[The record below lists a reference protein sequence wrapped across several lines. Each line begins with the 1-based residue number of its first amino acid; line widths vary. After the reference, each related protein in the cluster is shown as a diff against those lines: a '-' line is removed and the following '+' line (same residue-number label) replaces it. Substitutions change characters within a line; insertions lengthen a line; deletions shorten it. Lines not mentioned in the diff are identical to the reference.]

1 MAEVRRLRDEN
12 ARLRGLLIEHSIRI
26 AEPRPTS
33 GIPQTPQTISAARDV
48 GRSASGTAEQRIE
61 LFRSLFR
68 GRDDVYAIR
77 WENSDGRSGYMPKAD
92 RDWKSYLRAKDQD
105 RKKVDRQTRKFR
117 PLTQD
122 VLRGHLVG
130 DHTVGIYPLL
140 QDETCWFLA
149 VDLDKRTW
157 QKDAAAFLTSCHE
170 MNVPAV
176 LERSRSGN
184 GGHVWIFFNRAIPAT
199 AARKLGCAILT
210 RTMEFRPQVGLESYD
225 RFFPNQDT
233 MPKGGLGNLIAL
245 PLQKFPRA
253 EGNSV
258 FVDSEFRPHQDQ
270 WAFLASVERMSAD
283 AVEAVVREAQKR
295 GDLIGV
301 RISIVD
307 GAAQD
312 PWALPPSQKRID
324 RPIPGPFPPAVQ
336 IVRANLLYIE
346 KNGLPPAM
354 LNRLLR
360 LAAFQ
365 NL

>member
-12 ARLRGLLIEHSIRI
+12 ARLRGLLVEHRIRI
-26 AEPRPTS
+26 PEPRLAS
-33 GIPQTPQTISAARDV
+33 GIPQTPQTISATRDV

-77 WENSDGRSGYMPKAD
+77 WQNSDGRSGYMPKAD
-92 RDWKSYLRAKDQD
+92 RDWKSYLRAKDKD

-122 VLRGHLVG
+122 VVRGHLVG

-149 VDLDKRTW
+149 VDFDKKTW
-157 QKDAAAFLTSCHE
+157 QKDAAAFIASCRE

-184 GGHVWIFFNRAIPAT
+184 GGHVWIFFIRAIPAT

-210 RTMEFRPQVGLESYD
+210 RTMEFRHQVGLESYD

-245 PLQKFPRA
+245 PLQKIPRA

-258 FVDSEFRPHQDQ
+258 FVDSEFRPYQDQ

-283 AVEAVVREAQKR
+283 AVEAVVREAQETRRSHWCQDQHCRRRLARSLGAAAVTKESRTPNSRTVSTR
-295 GDLIGV
+295 GSNRSRKPPVYREERAAFGDAEPSAPAG
-301 RISIVD
+301 RISE
-307 GAAQD
+307 
-312 PWALPPSQKRID
+312 S
-324 RPIPGPFPPAVQ
+324 
-336 IVRANLLYIE
+336 
-346 KNGLPPAM
+346 
-354 LNRLLR
+354 
-360 LAAFQ
+360 
-365 NL
+365 